1 MGEGLDEVGVTH
13 VQGGGQEIVA
23 ETGDSPAMR
32 ARDLGDEVADVEA
45 FEDARDAGAEGAFRC

>member
-13 VQGGGQEIVA
+13 VQGGGEEFVA
-23 ETGDSPAMR
+23 ETGASPAMR

-45 FEDARDAGAEGAFRC
+45 FEDARDAGAEVSRGC